1 MDRGDWQAIVQ
12 GVTKTWTRLSN
23 SHTHT
28 HTHTHTHDI
37 KLYLGL
43 LLDEVNIGRS
53 FSPQDSLE
61 RNIYIITKDKLS
73 V

>member
-1 MDRGDWQAIVQ
+1 MSKVMNRGAGRATGL
-12 GVTKTWTRLSN
+12 GVAKSRTWL
-23 SHTHT
+23 THT

-43 LLDEVNIGRS
+43 LLGGVNIGRS

-61 RNIYIITKDKLS
+61 RNIYIITTNKLS

>member
-1 MDRGDWQAIVQ
+1 MTEQ
-12 GVTKTWTRLSN
+12 L
-23 SHTHT
+23 THT
-28 HTHTHTHDI
+28 HIHTHDI

-43 LLDEVNIGRS
+43 LLGGVNIGRS

-61 RNIYIITKDKLS
+61 RNIYIITTNKLS